1 MNSISISYTFIRR
14 FQSIFKMAAAPALTG
29 NEKRKQSCKEVGGE
43 KKRKGHKRED
53 DFKNQYNPTSL
64 NEPTEYKATS
74 DTWIPSGLEIT
85 NLLCERFGMAA
96 DKNLYISNKSGE
108 NIQFTLGQ
116 IPELSGEDNL
126 EWIQNADNSR
136 ALFNK
141 YLKKVESA
149 RPADIL
155 VYKDNVAQKWLF
167 FKMDDIIDFIVAK
180 ATWRKLETGRIK
192 GNFDN
197 DSKKGSAQYMTYE
210 FRSTHKSYFLG
221 LNGGKGIEFIH
232 LLKKNIAFYEDAFN
246 Y

>member
-1 MNSISISYTFIRR
+1 
-14 FQSIFKMAAAPALTG
+14 MATTSAPVSVPVAVLTG
-29 NEKRKQSCKEVGGE
+29 NEKRKQSCKNVGGD
-43 KKRKGHKRED
+43 KKKKGHKRED
-53 DFKNQYNPTSL
+53 DFKKQYNPASL
-64 NEPTEYKATS
+64 TEPTEYKATS

-85 NLLCERFGMAA
+85 NILCERFGMAA
-96 DKNLYISNKSGE
+96 SKDLFISNKSGE

-116 IPELSGEDNL
+116 IPELSAEDNL
-126 EWIQNADNSR
+126 AWLQNPDNCR

-155 VYKDNVAQKWLF
+155 VYKDNTAQKWLF

-180 ATWRKLETGRIK
+180 ATWRRLETGRIK
-192 GNFDN
+192 GDFDN
-197 DSKKGSAQYMTYE
+197 DSKKGAAQYLTYE
-210 FRSTHKSYFLG
+210 YRPTHKSYFLG

-232 LLKKNIAFYEDAFN
+232 LLKKNIVFYEDAFH

>member
-1 MNSISISYTFIRR
+1 
-14 FQSIFKMAAAPALTG
+14 MASSCADIPVAVLTG
-29 NEKRKQSCKEVGGE
+29 NEKRKQSCKNVGGD

-53 DFKNQYNPTSL
+53 DFKNQYNPASL
-64 NEPTEYKATS
+64 TEPTEYKATS

-85 NLLCERFGMAA
+85 NILCERFGMEASK
-96 DKNLYISNKSGE
+96 DLYISNKSGE

-116 IPELSGEDNL
+116 IPELIAEDNL
-126 EWIQNADNSR
+126 AWLQNPDNCR

-155 VYKDNVAQKWLF
+155 VYKDNKAQKWLF

-180 ATWRKLETGRIK
+180 ATWRRLETGRIK
-192 GNFDN
+192 GDFDN
-197 DSKKGSAQYMTYE
+197 DTKKGTSQYMTYE
-210 FRSTHKSYFLG
+210 YRPTHKSYFLG

-232 LLKKNIAFYEDAFN
+232 LLKKNIAFYEDAFH

>member
-1 MNSISISYTFIRR
+1 MTT
-14 FQSIFKMAAAPALTG
+14 PALTG
-29 NEKRKQSCKEVGGE
+29 NEKRIQSCKNVGGM

-53 DFKNQYNPTSL
+53 YFKNQYNPTSL

-74 DTWIPSGLEIT
+74 DTWIPHGLEIT
-85 NLLCERFGMAA
+85 NILCERFGMAA
-96 DKNLYISNKSGE
+96 DKDIYISNKSGE

-141 YLKKVESA
+141 YLKKIESV

-155 VYKDNVAQKWLF
+155 VYKDNSAQKWLF
-167 FKMDDIIDFIVAK
+167 FKMDDIVEFIVAN
-180 ATWRKLETGRIK
+180 ATWRKLESGRIK
-192 GNFDN
+192 GDFVN
-197 DSKKGSAQYMTYE
+197 DSKKGTAQYLTYE
-210 FRSTHKSYFLG
+210 YRTNHKSYFLG
-221 LNGGKGIEFIH
+221 LNGGKGIEFIR